1 MPLAK
6 ANTNFKVKMTQDNQS
21 NTQNQKKILIQNKSP
36 NKEVFTFNS
45 LSPQNGIT
53 KV

>member
-6 ANTNFKVKMTQDNQS
+6 ANANFKVKMIYDNQS
-21 NTQNQKKILIQNKSP
+21 STQNSNQILVKNKSL

-45 LSPQNGIT
+45 LSP
-53 KV
+53 